1 MCSKRYLKC
10 AACGCIQVANEPCQQ
25 RSKGRAPQSRTRT
38 AAAIRSSAGCRRT
51 NEEAFWYLASASV
64 SRSPTGRTSE
74 TTSSRRR
81 HQDRFYSE
89 TFANVSPTPSRFRK
103 PHPSVAERNCQSH
116 STGGL
121 AAATK
126 TWLSVSHRTVTLFT
140 LLIASI
146 GSSRRNWNKPSN
158 SSYPKF
164 GAGWDQQN

>member
-1 MCSKRYLKC
+1 MRKEYLKC
-10 AACGCIQVANEPCQQ
+10 AACGCIHVANEPWQQ

-51 NEEAFWYLASASV
+51 NDEGFWCLPSASV

-74 TTSSRRR
+74 TTHSRRR
-81 HQDRFYSE
+81 PQDRFYGEAFTS
-89 TFANVSPTPSRFRK
+89 VSPTPSCFRK
-103 PHPSVAERNCQSH
+103 PHPSVAQRNCQSR

-126 TWLSVSHRTVTLFT
+126 TWLSISHRTVTLFA

-146 GSSRRNWNKPSN
+146 DSSRRNWNKS
-158 SSYPKF
+158 SSCSYPKF
-164 GAGWDQQN
+164 GARWGRQN